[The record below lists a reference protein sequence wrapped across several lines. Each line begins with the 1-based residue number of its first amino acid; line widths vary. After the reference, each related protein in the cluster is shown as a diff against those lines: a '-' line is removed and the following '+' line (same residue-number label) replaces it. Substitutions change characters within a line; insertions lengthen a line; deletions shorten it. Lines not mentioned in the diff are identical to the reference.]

1 MSTRRRR
8 SLNNRP
14 NLVSFLD
21 AVRQLLSEVEV
32 CLEAEGVTLDRFQVL
47 ERRLGETCESLSVIV
62 ESSSESDEPGVVAFN
77 NDIQTVTSNLRILR
91 CHFEAAAEEEE
102 ERCAQERPIYNVER
116 QSASGSK
123 ERPKYII
130 SRHQIVYLRELHFP
144 WTKIA
149 SVLGVSTKTLL
160 RRRHELGMIDEP
172 NWSTISDEDLR
183 GIVREV
189 QGITPGIGQ
198 ARMQGALRARD
209 LHVQRRR
216 VRECLRELDPVGTVL
231 RWRQVIQRRTYNVKS
246 ANSLWHIDGNHKM
259 IKWRFV
265 VHAAIDGYSRV
276 ILYLHCATNNKAAT
290 VRSCFLKAAKEYGL
304 PSRVRSDHGL
314 ENVGVADVM
323 LRLRGVNRASIITGS
338 SVHNQ
343 RVERLHRDV
352 TSGVLRGYI
361 DQFQLL
367 EEYGVLN
374 PNDVTHLFA
383 LHVAYRQQINRSLQ
397 EFVVHWNQH
406 PLSSENNLSPLQ
418 LWNTGVLQH
427 SREYFEMTEQVM
439 ADVESLAND
448 ATIDAGEF
456 DGDEQAT
463 VVVPETNVDVPEDV
477 LEILNTIAIE
487 HENEPVQLYLQ
498 IVNELSRIYQ

>member
-1 MSTRRRR
+1 MSNTR
-8 SLNNRP
+8 NRP
-14 NLVSFLD
+14 NLISFFD

-32 CLEAEGVTLDRFQVL
+32 CLEAGDSVTLDRFQVI
-47 ERRLGETCESLSVIV
+47 ERRLDETCESLSIIV
-62 ESSSESDEPGVVAFN
+62 DSSRESDDPGIVAFN
-77 NDIQTVTSNLRILR
+77 NDLRTVTSNLRMLR
-91 CHFEAAAEEEE
+91 SHFEAAAEEQE
-102 ERCAQERPIYNVER
+102 ERCTQERPMCNVER
-116 QSASGSK
+116 HSASGSRG
-123 ERPKYII
+123 RPKYII
-130 SRHQIVYLRELHFP
+130 SRQQIAYLRELHFP

-160 RRRHELGMIDEP
+160 RRRQELGMTDEP
-172 NWSTISDEDLR
+172 NWSVISDQDLR

-198 ARMQGALRARD
+198 ARMRGALRARG

-216 VRECLRELDPVGTVL
+216 ARECLRELDPIGTVL
-231 RWRQVIQRRTYNVKS
+231 RWRQVIQRRKYNVRS

-290 VRSCFLKAAKEYGL
+290 VRSCFLRAAEKYGL

-323 LRLRGVNRASIITGS
+323 IRLRGPNRASIITGS

-352 TSGVLRGYI
+352 TNGVLRGYI

-367 EEYGVLN
+367 EEYGILN
-374 PNDVTHLFA
+374 PNDDTHLFA
-383 LHVAYRQQINRSLQ
+383 LHVAFQQQINRSLQ
-397 EFVVHWNQH
+397 EFLMHWNQH

-427 SREYFEMTEQVM
+427 SYEYFEMTEQVM
-439 ADVESLAND
+439 ADVEILAD
-448 ATIDAGEF
+448 ETILAGAF
-456 DGDEQAT
+456 DGDEQGT
-463 VVVPETNVDVPEDV
+463 VIVPETNVDVPENV
-477 LEILNTIAIE
+477 LQMLNTIGIE
-487 HENEPVQLYLQ
+487 HENDPVQLYLQ
-498 IVNELSRIYQ
+498 IVNELSIIYQ